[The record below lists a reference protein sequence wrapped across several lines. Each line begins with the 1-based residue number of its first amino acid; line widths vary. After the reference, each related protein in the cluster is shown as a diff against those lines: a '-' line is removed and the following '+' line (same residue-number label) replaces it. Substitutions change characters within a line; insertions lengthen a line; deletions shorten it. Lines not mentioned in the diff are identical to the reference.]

1 MSDSLSIKSKK
12 DNNSIKIKESKL
24 QKISK
29 VSKTSVIVN
38 DKKATSD
45 DSISQNSKKSPR
57 KQKKVIE
64 QPSSNV
70 NSKPK

>member
-24 QKISK
+24 QNISK

-38 DKKATSD
+38 DKKAISD
-45 DSISQNSKKSPR
+45 DSISQNSKKSPG

-64 QPSSNV
+64 KPSSNV